1 MRQRR
6 MWITMALLAATVGC
20 AWVAW
25 AGLIPGGGPQ
35 RSDCYAELEVQGVD
49 VPGLQVKSSRVVA
62 CTDGDACD
70 ADAHLWQ
77 RLPARCHVAVCVG
90 QTRPEPRGLHAR
102 LPRSAAWRRTRG
114 SQSAL
119 PRRWPGR
126 RAAAFID
133 LTVPVKVKSN
143 GRKQPGML
151 ALPANATAERGS
163 KPARDRDKYVL
174 QCLPSASCPGVAPTT
189 TTTTL
194 PGDGARR
201 SSSDPVAIFA
211 STRRASRSTWARPS
225 AGAGRAAGTA
235 SSAGL
240 RGTPTADSARPTTW
254 DAGPPRLRTPARPT
268 STPSPRPGRSR
279 TSVTSTGPVMTGQ
292 VVVEP

>member
-6 MWITMALLAATVGC
+6 MWTMTALLAATVGC

-49 VPGLQVKSSRVVA
+49 VPSIQVTHSRVVE

-70 ADAHLWQ
+70 ADATCGNDSCTL
-77 RLPARCHVAVCVG
+77 RVAVCVG
-90 QTRPEPRGLHAR
+90 QSDPNLPACTPPAALRR
-102 LPRSAAWRRTRG
+102 LTVNLRLE
-114 SQSAL
+114 SAL
-119 PRRWPGR
+119 PATPAGS
-126 RAAAFID
+126 ACGAFID
-133 LTVPVKVKSN
+133 LSVPVKVKRN

-163 KPARDRDKYVL
+163 TPARDRDKFVL
-174 QCLPSASCPGVAPTT
+174 KCLPSTSCTGFAPT

-194 PGDGARR
+194 PGGGAKTVVVGLGGALRFDPQNIMIHVGETVRWRWDSGGHSVVSGTPGNADGRFC
-201 SSSDPVAIFA
+201 STDDPGCGTTPA
-211 STRRASRSTWARPS
+211 SN
-225 AGAGRAAGTA
+225 AGTTYEHTFPDV
-235 SSAGL
+235 
-240 RGTPTADSARPTTW
+240 GTFPYFCNQHGAA
-254 DAGPPRLRTPARPT
+254 
-268 STPSPRPGRSR
+268 
-279 TSVTSTGPVMTGQ
+279 MTGQ